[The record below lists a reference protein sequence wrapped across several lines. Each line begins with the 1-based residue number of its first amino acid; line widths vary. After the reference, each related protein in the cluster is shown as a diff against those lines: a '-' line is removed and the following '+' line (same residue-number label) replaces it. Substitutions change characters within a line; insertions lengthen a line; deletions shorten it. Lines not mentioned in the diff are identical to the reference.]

1 MLRPQNQQA
10 GSMHRLWQ
18 TIPWLLVLIMAVMQG
33 CSSGWQAPLEVRGE
47 SPRRSP
53 TPPPDTLSGSSYKVH
68 KGDTLFSIA
77 WRAGQDMNELA
88 SWNGIRSPYTIY
100 PGQVLR
106 LRPPTAVPRKT
117 IKKTQQ
123 KRAGTS
129 SKSLKQ
135 SAAKTKKTTSS
146 KPQTQGKTAD
156 RLYWAWP
163 TEGPLISTFSA
174 KEQTRQG
181 IKISGKEGQA
191 IKAAEKGKVVYS
203 GSGLIGY
210 GRLIIIK
217 HNDNYLS
224 AYGHNRQLLVKE
236 GDQVSKGDRIAVMGR
251 SNEGKPMLHFEI
263 RRVGKPVD
271 PLRLLPKQKG

>member
-1 MLRPQNQQA
+1 MLTA
-10 GSMHRLWQ
+10 
-18 TIPWLLVLIMAVMQG
+18 
-33 CSSGWQAPLEVRGE
+33 CSSNWQAPLEVRGE
-47 SPRRSP
+47 SP
-53 TPPPDTLSGSSYKVH
+53 PPPRARSHTPAPEPTSLTGDSYRVR

-77 WRAGQDMNELA
+77 WRAGEDMRQLA
-88 SWNGIRSPYTIY
+88 AWNGIRSPYTIY
-100 PGQVLR
+100 PGQLLR
-106 LRPPTAVPRKT
+106 LSPPKSTASKTTKSTQVKKKSAQKKPLKQASTPTAKD
-117 IKKTQQ
+117 
-123 KRAGTS
+123 S
-129 SKSLKQ
+129 SKTPTPQ
-135 SAAKTKKTTSS
+135 PVTS
-146 KPQTQGKTAD
+146 G
-156 RLYWAWP
+156 RLHWSWP
-163 TEGPLISTFSA
+163 TTGELISTFSA

-181 IKISGKEGQA
+181 IKIAGREGQV

-236 GDQVSKGDRIAVMGR
+236 GDQVAKGERIAEMGR

-271 PLRLLPKQKG
+271 PLRLLPKRKG